1 MFPQKEKKK
10 KAVIEGFLST
20 DVKERLFLSDLEYP
34 AII

>member
-1 MFPQKEKKK
+1 MFPQKEKK